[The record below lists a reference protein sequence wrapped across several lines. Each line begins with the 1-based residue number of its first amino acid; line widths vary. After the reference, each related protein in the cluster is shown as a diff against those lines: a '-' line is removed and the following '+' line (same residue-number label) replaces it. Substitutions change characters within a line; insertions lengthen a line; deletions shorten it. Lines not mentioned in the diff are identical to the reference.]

1 MNVPWVV
8 QKDIM
13 QGSLCALQIT
23 VCCQTGSLTLKSPH
37 LLYLLILVVYLPPGW
52 LASNYLQK
60 LAHGTPAGLA
70 VCLVGAA
77 LGHP

>member
-8 QKDIM
+8 QKDHAG
-13 QGSLCALQIT
+13 QP
-23 VCCQTGSLTLKSPH
+23 VCVADHSVLSDRSLTLKSPH
-37 LLYLLILVVYLPPGW
+37 LLYLLIPVVYMPPGW
-52 LASNYLQK
+52 LASNYPQK